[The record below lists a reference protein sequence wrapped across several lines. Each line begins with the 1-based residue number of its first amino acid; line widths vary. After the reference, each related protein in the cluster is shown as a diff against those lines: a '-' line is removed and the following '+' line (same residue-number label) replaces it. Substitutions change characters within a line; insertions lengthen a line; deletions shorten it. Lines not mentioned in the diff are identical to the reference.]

1 MDILDKLKD
10 YQVEPVKKIMR
21 NAREAKPGGTVFFGD
36 SIIQSLDINKYFS
49 KEQLYNCGCNGA
61 TSDTL
66 LHLQPFAVADY
77 KPNKVILM
85 IGTNDLSDEWQF
97 DKLEAAFNVYKLI
110 NIMRRNNPAVD
121 VVVISPLPIVEE
133 LQKGICKNNTQLKLL
148 GKEIKANVE
157 EFPGT
162 VYVDIYSQFLDEDQ
176 QLKKEY
182 TTDGLHLSEAGYELF
197 VKLIHEYV

>member
-21 NAREAKPGGTVFFGD
+21 NARESKPGGTVFFGD
-36 SIIQSLDINKYFS
+36 SIIQNLDIKKYFP

-121 VVVISPLPIVEE
+121 VVVISPLPIVEK

-162 VYVDIYSQFLDEDQ
+162 IYVDIYSQFLDEDQ

-182 TTDGLHLSEAGYELF
+182 TTDGLHLCETGYELF